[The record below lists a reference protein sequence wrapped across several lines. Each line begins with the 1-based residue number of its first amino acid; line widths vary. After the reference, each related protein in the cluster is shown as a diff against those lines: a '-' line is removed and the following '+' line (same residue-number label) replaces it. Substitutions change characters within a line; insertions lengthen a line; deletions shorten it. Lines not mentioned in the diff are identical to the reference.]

1 MWCEREKGM
10 MRLTPQRSS
19 ISPSTPILSAL
30 SHCSLDASL
39 VVESPCIAQRI
50 LIASQKNSN
59 SSSNLSQDH
68 EIVRILLEPQP
79 REITEIPSPFRQTNT
94 TPSLC
99 SRCVRVST
107 TKHQESKQARE
118 SPNQPNE
125 MKQRTEMEQQQKS
138 HTNKRRRDYRGSSS
152 TNSSTALR

>member
-1 MWCEREKGM
+1 MVRAGEGNDAIDTTEE
-10 MRLTPQRSS
+10 QHQ
-19 ISPSTPILSAL
+19 PIHTNTLSVL
-30 SHCSLDASL
+30 SFTLDASL
-39 VVESPCIAQRI
+39 VVESSCIAQRI

-59 SSSNLSQDH
+59 PSSNLTQDH
-68 EIVRILLEPQP
+68 EIARILLEPQP